1 MAAPVLEKPLY
12 LITDGGRLRASG
24 ILVRRIADALAAA
37 RGLIGYVQLREL
49 GDAALGIPAA
59 SDAELIDLATRL
71 KPILADSGAKLL
83 LNSAL
88 TLVADGVGNGVHLG
102 GELNGIRNAAA
113 LNRSLP
119 PDKRFLIGY
128 SAHSQ
133 DEALAAES
141 AGADYVLLAPIF
153 APLSKIHHRPPL
165 GLAKLKSAAA
175 ASNIPLF
182 ALGGITPQ
190 SAPHCRAAGASG
202 IAAISSLLTPESADA
217 LANAWHTAPAS

>member
-1 MAAPVLEKPLY
+1 MAAPVLERPLY

-24 ILVRRIADALAAA
+24 VLVRRIADAVAAA

-71 KPILADSGAKLL
+71 KPILEDSGSKLL
-83 LNSAL
+83 LNTAL
-88 TLVADGVGNGVHLG
+88 GLVLDGVGDGVHLG
-102 GELNGIRNAAA
+102 GELSALKEATA
-113 LNRSLP
+113 LNSSLP
-119 PDKRFLIGY
+119 PAKRFLIGY
-128 SAHSQ
+128 SAHSH
-133 DEALAAES
+133 DDVVAAEA
-141 AGADYVLLAPIF
+141 AGANYLLLAPIF

-165 GLAKLKSAAA
+165 GLAKLRAAA
-175 ASNIPLF
+175 AATNIPLF

-202 IAAISSLLTPESADA
+202 IAAISSLLTAEAADA
-217 LANAWHTAPAS
+217 LANAWHTTPTN